1 MEIFIIR
8 ISGIEGDTKKC
19 DHPEYKHKDEEVE
32 KEEPSEEH
40 KVGHY
45 PCTLVTWNQT
55 IQTIYIEQTYKT
67 AIIIEK
73 NNHYIVLGFWVAVDE
88 GFQLNKLSQEIR

>member
-45 PCTLVTWNQT
+45 PCTLVT
-55 IQTIYIEQTYKT
+55 
-67 AIIIEK
+67 
-73 NNHYIVLGFWVAVDE
+73 
-88 GFQLNKLSQEIR
+88 